1 MTKMQQDWWQL
12 RVTICF
18 SLSWLV
24 ALPELAA
31 AQQQQ
36 SSFTPPSPTPE
47 LDETAHRQLE
57 EAQQLWGDS
66 QQTNVEQERA
76 NLIEESERLYQQA
89 FDLHEAMLRGAFE
102 QSDAV
107 NTDTSKPTYQDV
119 IALVEQSLKLQEQVW
134 GLESLRVADTVV
146 NLAAL
151 YQNTFDFERATHLLQ
166 RALAIY
172 EKHQGGQSP
181 EVAVLLNNL
190 AVLQFG
196 QSHLIDA
203 RQRLEQSLSI
213 WENLSRE
220 GQFYPQTTWKAWDL
234 TGLVIGMKTKS
245 RFDNPYL
252 TTVSNMAEFYKRLEL
267 DHEAEQ
273 LLKQVLTAVKS
284 LAPRDEALILEEIG
298 LIYRQ
303 RGNTRQ
309 AALMLERS
317 LNLQENEFK
326 PDGFSRFFNRL
337 PLMVLYE
344 ELGDYQRAIAL
355 LEEISVSEDD
365 PFNQQLR
372 SLILEKKADLY
383 AQMGDYNQAIS
394 LLERVLASAE
404 QFYRAEHQQVAVTLR
419 QLARLYRFSG
429 SYRQAE
435 QLLGRSQSIQEQF
448 YASEEAQAM
457 NGLPASSQPFLA
469 YTLSDLA
476 DVYQA
481 QDELK
486 RTIELRAQS
495 LDIEENYLAQAIRQ
509 GVSPQLLAQ
518 GTLNPTFSTR
528 GESSSPIATT
538 NKAISLNLQTASDNL
553 QAARL
558 ALTTLLRRKG
568 RLLELEVNQ
577 AQSLRQNLTTE
588 DQALLDQLIAARS
601 RLAQLIFNKP
611 KALSIEDYRLQVATL
626 QAEISELENRLFKQ
640 QVNSDTAL
648 EPVTIEAVQQAIPER
663 TALVEWVRY
672 TPFNPKAKSAD
683 KEWGSPRYAA
693 YILYSQGE
701 PRWVDLGEA
710 EAIEQAVLAFGRAL
724 RNPIRLPPVKQSGR
738 TLDALIMQPVRELLA
753 ENTDHLLLSPD
764 SQLNLI
770 PFAALVDERDRYL
783 VEAYRLT
790 YLTSGRDLL
799 RLQHSIPSSQVPV
812 FFANPDYERPGQP
825 PEEVR
830 LATSKPG
837 EENQRSAELANLQF
851 DSLPGTAEEADA
863 ITLLLPEAILLT
875 QSQATENA
883 LKQVQSPRLL
893 HIATHGFFLKDVQP
907 PTSSV
912 TLPSP
917 QVVPTPG
924 NSNVPET
931 SSNSNVNPLLRSG
944 LALAGFNPRKS
955 SGEDG
960 VLTAFEATG
969 LNLLGTQ
976 LVVLSACET
985 GLGDVVN
992 GEGVYGLRRAFVIAG
1007 AESQMISLWKV
1018 SDSGTKDLMS
1028 AYYQKLLTGEGR
1040 SEALQKT
1047 QLELLQIPKYR
1058 HPYYWAA
1065 FIFSGNWKS
1074 LESP

>member
-1 MTKMQQDWWQL
+1 
-12 RVTICF
+12 
-18 SLSWLV
+18 
-24 ALPELAA
+24 
-31 AQQQQ
+31 
-36 SSFTPPSPTPE
+36 
-47 LDETAHRQLE
+47 
-57 EAQQLWGDS
+57 
-66 QQTNVEQERA
+66 
-76 NLIEESERLYQQA
+76 
-89 FDLHEAMLRGAFE
+89 
-102 QSDAV
+102 
-107 NTDTSKPTYQDV
+107 
-119 IALVEQSLKLQEQVW
+119 
-134 GLESLRVADTVV
+134 
-146 NLAAL
+146 
-151 YQNTFDFERATHLLQ
+151 
-166 RALAIY
+166 
-172 EKHQGGQSP
+172 
-181 EVAVLLNNL
+181 
-190 AVLQFG
+190 
-196 QSHLIDA
+196 
-203 RQRLEQSLSI
+203 
-213 WENLSRE
+213 
-220 GQFYPQTTWKAWDL
+220 
-234 TGLVIGMKTKS
+234 
-245 RFDNPYL
+245 
-252 TTVSNMAEFYKRLEL
+252 
-267 DHEAEQ
+267 
-273 LLKQVLTAVKS
+273 
-284 LAPRDEALILEEIG
+284 
-298 LIYRQ
+298 
-303 RGNTRQ
+303 
-309 AALMLERS
+309 
-317 LNLQENEFK
+317 
-326 PDGFSRFFNRL
+326 
-337 PLMVLYE
+337 
-344 ELGDYQRAIAL
+344 
-355 LEEISVSEDD
+355 
-365 PFNQQLR
+365 
-372 SLILEKKADLY
+372 
-383 AQMGDYNQAIS
+383 
-394 LLERVLASAE
+394 
-404 QFYRAEHQQVAVTLR
+404 
-419 QLARLYRFSG
+419 
-429 SYRQAE
+429 
-435 QLLGRSQSIQEQF
+435 
-448 YASEEAQAM
+448 
-457 NGLPASSQPFLA
+457 
-469 YTLSDLA
+469 
-476 DVYQA
+476 
-481 QDELK
+481 
-486 RTIELRAQS
+486 
-495 LDIEENYLAQAIRQ
+495 
-509 GVSPQLLAQ
+509 
-518 GTLNPTFSTR
+518 
-528 GESSSPIATT
+528 
-538 NKAISLNLQTASDNL
+538 
-553 QAARL
+553 
-558 ALTTLLRRKG
+558 
-568 RLLELEVNQ
+568 LEVNQ

-611 KALSIEDYRLQVATL
+611 KALLIEDYRLQVATL
-626 QAEISELENRLFKQ
+626 QAEISQLENRLFKQ
-640 QVNSDTAL
+640 QVNSDTAP

-683 KEWGSPRYAA
+683 EEWGSPRYAA

-701 PRWVDLGEA
+701 PLWVDLGEA

-812 FFANPDYERPGQP
+812 LIANPDYERPGQP

-837 EENQRSAELANLQF
+837 EENRRSAELANLQF

-863 ITLLLPEAILLT
+863 IALLLPEAIVLT

-912 TLPSP
+912 TLPSL
-917 QVVPTPG
+917 QVVPAPG
-924 NSNVPET
+924 NSSLPEI
-931 SSNSNVNPLLRSG
+931 SSNGNVNPLLRSG

-1047 QLELLQIPKYR
+1047 QLELLQTSEYR

>member
-1 MTKMQQDWWQL
+1 VTNMQQDWWQL
-12 RVTICF
+12 GVTICF
-18 SLSWLV
+18 SLNWLV
-24 ALPELAA
+24 VLPELAA

-36 SSFTPPSPTPE
+36 SSSTPPLPTSE
-47 LDETAHRQLE
+47 LDETAHRYIE
-57 EAQQLWGDS
+57 EAQQLLSDS
-66 QQTNVEQERA
+66 QQANVEQERDH
-76 NLIEESERLYQQA
+76 LIEESERLYQQA

-102 QSDAV
+102 QADAV

-220 GQFYPQTTWKAWDL
+220 GQFHPPTTWKAWDL

-252 TTVSNMAEFYKRLEL
+252 TTVSNLAEFYQRLEL

-284 LAPRDEALILEEIG
+284 PAPRDEALILEEIG

-337 PLMVLYE
+337 PLMVLYQ

-372 SLILEKKADLY
+372 SLILETKADLY
-383 AQMGDYNQAIS
+383 AQMGDYNPAIS

-404 QFYRAEHQQVAVTLR
+404 QFYGTQHQQVAVTLR

-429 SYRQAE
+429 NYRQAE

-457 NGLPASSQPFLA
+457 NVSAASSQPFLA
-469 YTLSDLA
+469 YTLGSLA

-481 QDELK
+481 QDDLK
-486 RTIELRAQS
+486 RTIELRTQS
-495 LDIEENYLAQAIRQ
+495 LDIEENFLAQAIRQ

-518 GTLNPTFSTR
+518 GTLNPTTS
-528 GESSSPIATT
+528 ESDSLIATT
-538 NKAISLNLQTASDNL
+538 NKAISLNLQAAPDNL

-558 ALTTLLRRKG
+558 ALTTVLRRKG

-588 DQALLDQLIAARS
+588 DQALLTQLTAARS
-601 RLAQLIFNKP
+601 RLAQLIFKKP
-611 KALSIEDYRLQVATL
+611 EALPIEDYRIQVATL
-626 QAEISELENRLFKQ
+626 QAEISQLENRLFKQ
-640 QVNSDTAL
+640 QASSDTAP

-663 TALVEWVRY
+663 TALVEWIRY
-672 TPFNPKAKSAD
+672 TPFNPKAKSSD
-683 KEWGSPRYAA
+683 EEWGSPRYAA

-783 VEAYRLT
+783 VEAYQLT

-837 EENQRSAELANLQF
+837 QENRRSAELANLQF

-863 ITLLLPEAILLT
+863 IALLLPEAIVLT

-912 TLPSP
+912 TLPSL
-917 QVVPTPG
+917 QVVPTPSD
-924 NSNVPET
+924 SNVPET
-931 SSNSNVNPLLRSG
+931 SSNGNVNPLLRSG
-944 LALAGFNPRKS
+944 LALAGFNPRQS

-960 VLTAFEATG
+960 VVTAFEAAG

-1047 QLELLQIPKYR
+1047 QLELLQTSEYR

-1074 LESP
+1074 LETP

>member
-1 MTKMQQDWWQL
+1 MQQDWWQL
-12 RVTICF
+12 GATICF
-18 SLSWLV
+18 SFSWLV
-24 ALPELAA
+24 VLPELAV

-36 SSFTPPSPTPE
+36 SSSTPPSPTSE
-47 LDETAHRQLE
+47 LDETVHRHVE
-57 EAQQLWGDS
+57 EAQQLLSDS
-66 QQTNVEQERA
+66 QQANVEQERDH
-76 NLIEESERLYQQA
+76 LIEESERLYQQA

-220 GQFYPQTTWKAWDL
+220 GQFHPQTTWKAWDL

-252 TTVSNMAEFYKRLEL
+252 TTVSNLAEFYQRLEL

-284 LAPRDEALILEEIG
+284 PAPRDEALILEEIG

-337 PLMVLYE
+337 PLMVLYQ

-372 SLILEKKADLY
+372 SLILETKADLY

-404 QFYRAEHQQVAVTLR
+404 QFYGTQHQQVAVTLR

-429 SYRQAE
+429 NYRQAE

-457 NGLPASSQPFLA
+457 NVSAASSQPFLA
-469 YTLSDLA
+469 YTLGSLA

-481 QDELK
+481 QDDLK
-486 RTIELRAQS
+486 RTIELRTQS
-495 LDIEENYLAQAIRQ
+495 LDIEENFLAQAIRQ

-518 GTLNPTFSTR
+518 GTLNPTTS
-528 GESSSPIATT
+528 ESDSLIATT
-538 NKAISLNLQTASDNL
+538 NKAISLNLQAAPDNL

-558 ALTTLLRRKG
+558 ALTTVLRRKG

-611 KALSIEDYRLQVATL
+611 KALLIEDYRVQVATL

-663 TALVEWVRY
+663 TALVEWIRY
-672 TPFNPKAKSAD
+672 TPFNPKAKSSD
-683 KEWGSPRYAA
+683 EEWGSPRYAA

-738 TLDALIMQPVRELLA
+738 TLDALIMQPVQELLA

-799 RLQHSIPSSQVPV
+799 RLQHSIPNSQVPV
-812 FFANPDYERPGQP
+812 LIANPDYDRPGYP
-825 PEEVR
+825 PEEIQ
-830 LATSKPG
+830 LAASKPS
-837 EENQRSAELANLQF
+837 EENRRSAELANLQF
-851 DSLPGTAEEADA
+851 DSLPGTAEEADVIA
-863 ITLLLPEAILLT
+863 LLLPEAIVLT

-893 HIATHGFFLKDVQP
+893 HIATHGFFLRDVQP

-912 TLPSP
+912 TLPSL
-917 QVVPTPG
+917 QVVPAPG
-924 NSNVPET
+924 NSSLPEI
-931 SSNSNVNPLLRSG
+931 SSNGNVNPLLRSG

>member
-1 MTKMQQDWWQL
+1 MTEIQQNWWQL
-12 RVTICF
+12 GATICL

-24 ALPELAA
+24 VLPELAA

-36 SSFTPPSPTPE
+36 SSSTPPSPTSK
-47 LDETAHRQLE
+47 LDETVHRHVE
-57 EAQQLWGDS
+57 EAQQLLGDA
-66 QQTNVEQERA
+66 QQANVEQERDR
-76 NLIEESERLYQQA
+76 LIKESERLYQQA
-89 FDLHEAMLRGAFE
+89 FDLNAAIVRGVFE

-107 NTDTSKPTYQDV
+107 NTDTSKPTYKDV
-119 IALVEQSLKLQEQVW
+119 IALVEQSLELQEQVW

-151 YQNTFDFERATHLLQ
+151 YHNTSDFERGTHLLQ

-172 EKHQGGQSP
+172 EKHRGGQSP

-190 AVLQFG
+190 AVLQ
-196 QSHLIDA
+196 I
-203 RQRLEQSLSI
+203 RQRHPTEAQQRFEQSLSI

-220 GQFYPQTTWKAWDL
+220 RQFYPQRTWKAWDSS
-234 TGLVIGMKTKS
+234 GLVSGMTTKS
-245 RFDNPYL
+245 RFGNPYL
-252 TTVSNMAEFYKRLEL
+252 TTVSNLAEFYQTLGLNR
-267 DHEAEQ
+267 EAEQ
-273 LLKQVLTAVKS
+273 LLKQALTALKS
-284 LAPRDEALILEEIG
+284 PAPRDEALILEELG
-298 LIYRQ
+298 AVYWQ
-303 RGNTRQ
+303 MGNTRQ
-309 AALMLERS
+309 AVIMLERS
-317 LNLQENEFK
+317 LSLQENEFK
-326 PDGFSRFFNRL
+326 PNSVSRLFNRL

-344 ELGDYQRAIAL
+344 KLGDYQQAIAL
-355 LEEISVSEDD
+355 LEEISVPEND
-365 PFNQQLR
+365 PFYEQVQM
-372 SLILEKKADLY
+372 SILENKADLY
-383 AQMGDYNQAIS
+383 TQMGDYNQAIS
-394 LLERVLASAE
+394 LLERVVASTE
-404 QFYRAEHQQVAVTLR
+404 QFYGAQHQQVAVALR
-419 QLARLYRFSG
+419 QLARPYRFSG
-429 SYRQAE
+429 NYRQAE
-435 QLLGRSQSIQEQF
+435 QLLRHSQSIQEQF

-457 NGLPASSQPFLA
+457 NASPASSQPFLA

-486 RTIELRAQS
+486 RTIELRTQS
-495 LDIEENYLAQAIRQ
+495 LDIEENFLAQAIRE
-509 GVSPQLLAQ
+509 GVSPQVLAQ
-518 GTLNPTFSTR
+518 GTLNPTFSTTR
-528 GESSSPIATT
+528 ESSSLIATT
-538 NKAISLNLQTASDNL
+538 NKAISLNLQAAPDNL

-588 DQALLDQLIAARS
+588 DQALLAQLIAARS
-601 RLAQLIFNKP
+601 RVAQLIFNKP
-611 KALSIEDYRLQVATL
+611 EALPIEDYRIQVATL

-640 QVNSDTAL
+640 QASSDTAP

-663 TALVEWVRY
+663 TALVEWIRY
-672 TPFNPKAKSAD
+672 MPFNPKAKSVD
-683 KEWGSPRYAA
+683 EEWGSPRYAA

-770 PFAALVDERDRYL
+770 PFAALVDNRDRYL
-783 VEAYRLT
+783 VETYRLT

-799 RLQHSIPSSQVPV
+799 RLQHSIPNSQVPV
-812 FFANPDYERPGQP
+812 LIANPDYNRPGQP
-825 PEEVR
+825 SEAVR
-830 LATSKPG
+830 LAASKPS
-837 EENQRSAELANLQF
+837 EENRRSAELASLQF

-863 ITLLLPEAILLT
+863 IALLLPEAIVLT
-875 QSQATENA
+875 QYQATENA

-912 TLPSP
+912 TLPSF
-917 QVVPTPG
+917 QSVPAPR

-931 SSNSNVNPLLRSG
+931 SSNGNVNPLLRSG
-944 LALAGFNPRKS
+944 LALAGFNLRQS

-960 VLTAFEATG
+960 VLTAFEAAG

-1007 AESQMISLWKV
+1007 AESQMISLWTV

-1040 SEALQKT
+1040 SKALQKT
-1047 QLELLQIPKYR
+1047 QLELLQTPGYR